1 MLQDGRRTPAH
12 RAAIA
17 ILIGLAVGLTTTPAR
32 AAGTGGAFIIGPDE
46 DAYRLSQTELLAA
59 DVRKALIDA
68 ASANRREIDSVGEAD
83 TVSVY
88 IKDDARTPDIVAA
101 VRNHFAGRSDLVVS
115 VSPAEVDRI
124 SFALQVLA
132 STSLDARMRDSQY
145 LERFVRDARG
155 DLQGIDIAR
164 DVEGVVVRINDPT
177 RNAEFAAV
185 IRNRFLKGG
194 WLMASAPDHSW
205 RITIDP
211 AVFNAAAS
219 AGPNLKPLFGAIA
232 LSPARRLLAPE
243 AIEYELRDYFREP
256 RDLRTNTSPNGLV
269 VLIHDPKRYPAF
281 TTKLKQ
287 VFSSNADFVFAV
299 SPAQLL
305 TVSLTASGSPSN
317 LAPGA
322 GGAPNDLPAALSTA
336 WGEVNDLI
344 DPPAP
349 EIETRPIQNG
359 LEIRT
364 RDSAHAADVAT
375 TIRHHFANNQDF
387 VVETQAD
394 QSLRVIFSN
403 GYLASRIPAPSV
415 LAENI
420 RACLHTWKLDASH
433 VSVAD
438 AKRMAVDFASDND
451 ANKFRELAFNQ
462 CGFMMRMVDKEAGP
476 DPTER
481 PPSPGDERFPQAA
494 SEPFSF
500 GPGLASFPST
510 QNRPLWL
517 KSGVLITADM
527 IQEAHADLDQN
538 GRPSISFKF
547 NDEGRQRFAAITT
560 ANVGQRFA
568 IVSDGVVLSAPVIM
582 TPITAGQGQ
591 ITGNFTAES
600 AQALASSIVASKPPF
615 PLKII
620 EEHAGIH

>member
-1 MLQDGRRTPAH
+1 MLM
-12 RAAIA
+12 
-17 ILIGLAVGLTTTPAR
+17 GLAVGLTTTPVQ
-32 AAGTGGAFIIGPDE
+32 AAGAGGVFIVGPDE
-46 DAYRLSQTELLAA
+46 DAYRISQTELLAA
-59 DVRKALIDA
+59 DVRKALVDA
-68 ASANRREIDSVGEAD
+68 ASADPREIDSVGDAD
-83 TVSVY
+83 TVSIY
-88 IKDDARTPDIVAA
+88 IKDDARTPDIVAT
-101 VRNHFAGRSDLVVS
+101 VRNHFAGRSDIVVS

-124 SFALQVLA
+124 SFPPQVLA
-132 STSLDARMRDSQY
+132 STSLDSRVRDSQY

-164 DVEGVVVRINDPT
+164 DLEGVVVRINDPI
-177 RNAEFAAV
+177 RNAEFAAGV
-185 IRNRFLKGG
+185 RNHFLKGG
-194 WLMASAPDHSW
+194 WLMAPAPDHSW

-219 AGPNLKPLFGAIA
+219 AGPNLKPLFGATA

-256 RDLRTNTSPNGLV
+256 QDLRTNISPDGLV
-269 VLIHDPKRYPAF
+269 ILIHDPKRYPAF
-281 TTKLKQ
+281 TAKLKQ
-287 VFSSNADFVFAV
+287 VFSSNPDFVFAV
-299 SPAQLL
+299 APAQLL
-305 TVSLTASGSPSN
+305 TVSLTASGSPSSH
-317 LAPGA
+317 APDA
-322 GGAPNDLPAALSTA
+322 AGAPNDLSVALSKA
-336 WGEVNDLI
+336 WAEVNDLI

-349 EIETRPIQNG
+349 EIETKSVQNG

-364 RDSAHAADVAT
+364 KDSAHAADVAA
-375 TIRHHFANNQDF
+375 TIRHHFADNQDF

-394 QSLRVIFSN
+394 QSLRVIFAN

-438 AKRMAVDFASDND
+438 AKRIAVDFTSGEDS
-451 ANKFRELAFNQ
+451 NKFSKLAFNQ
-462 CGFMMRMVDKEAGP
+462 CGFMMRMVDKEAGT

-517 KSGVLITADM
+517 KPGVLITADM
-527 IQEAHADLDQN
+527 IQEAHTDLDQN

-547 NDEGRQRFAAITT
+547 NDEGRRRFAAITT

-582 TPITAGQGQ
+582 TPITGGQGQ
-591 ITGNFTAES
+591 ITGNFTTES

-620 EEHAGIH
+620 EERATVR